1 MKKRLALLVTISLV
15 FTPLAHG
22 APKKVA
28 LKKISII
35 ADAPA
40 AEMLLASK
48 TSIITIATVDSKTT
62 DIALQSNDVNGA
74 VIWQKVIDSGV
85 DEVAMASAV
94 DNAGNIW
101 LAGYSSRPPA
111 AIIETN
117 TVLAENPDLVVV
129 EQLIPLRGDLSVL
142 TLWKI
147 AATGEVLTTYTYQQ
161 ESPGLINAISVNNS
175 GISIAGAVSEKSFLQ
190 NMSAAG
196 AFSTPITVGSGKTT
210 INAVV
215 RNSDGSSSLFG
226 SSTETLGGKKLA
238 GIRDGFL
245 MKVSKSGAVSS
256 VVRSSAANGDRA
268 WLSADSNF
276 LLSGSVKVGKVTESA
291 ITKFTSTFSP
301 TWTIRFP
308 STGQSRAVS
317 AAGMSYAA
325 IGSRSEIS
333 TISGWKP
340 TTGQL
345 LVIGLDAKGVVT
357 SAFGSSELGNPI
369 ALAYSKELG
378 IIGLAP
384 KTDQRTAI
392 FRIATR

>member
-1 MKKRLALLVTISLV
+1 MKKRLALLIAISLAI
-15 FTPLAHG
+15 TPLAHG
-22 APKKVA
+22 APKRVA

-40 AEMLLASK
+40 AEMLLVSK
-48 TSIITIATVDSKTT
+48 SSIITIATVDSQTT
-62 DIALQSNDVNGA
+62 DIALQSSDVNGA
-74 VIWQKVIDSGV
+74 LIWQKVIDSGF
-85 DEVAMASAV
+85 DEVAMASTA

-101 LAGYSSRPPA
+101 LAGYSSKSQE

-117 TVLAENPDLVVV
+117 TVLAENPDAVVI
-129 EQLIPLRGDLSVL
+129 EPPTQLRGDLNIL

-147 AATGEVLTTYTYQQ
+147 AATGDVSATYTYQQ
-161 ESPGLINAISVNNS
+161 ELPGLINAISVNNS
-175 GISIAGAVSEKSFLQ
+175 GVSIAGAVSDKSFLQ
-190 NMSAAG
+190 NISAAG
-196 AFSTPITVGSGKTT
+196 AFSKPIYLGSAKTSV
-210 INAVV
+210 NAVV

-226 SSTETLGGKKLA
+226 TSTETLGGKKLA

-256 VVRSSAANGDRA
+256 VVRSSAAKGDRA
-268 WLSADSNF
+268 WLSADSNL

-301 TWTIRFP
+301 TWTIRFA
-308 STGQSRAVS
+308 STGQSRAIA

-340 TTGQL
+340 TTSQL
-345 LVIGLDAKGVVT
+345 LVIGLDAKGAII
-357 SAFGSSELGNPI
+357 SAFGSSEMGNPI

-384 KTDQRTAI
+384 KADQKPAI
-392 FRIATR
+392 FRIPTR

>member
-1 MKKRLALLVTISLV
+1 MAVTPI
-15 FTPLAHG
+15 AHG

-40 AEMLLASK
+40 AEMLLVSK
-48 TSIITIATVDSKTT
+48 SSIITIATVDSQTT
-62 DIALQSNDVNGA
+62 DIALQSSDVTGA

-101 LAGYSSRPPA
+101 LAGYSSKPPA
-111 AIIETN
+111 AIIETT
-117 TVLAENPDLVVV
+117 TVLAENPDAVVV
-129 EQLIPLRGDLSVL
+129 EPPTLLRGDLNIL

-147 AATGEVLTTYTYQQ
+147 AAAGDVLATYTYQQ
-161 ESPGLINAISVNNS
+161 ELPGLINAISVNNS
-175 GISIAGAVSEKSFLQ
+175 GVSITGAVSEKSFLQ

-196 AFSTPITVGSGKTT
+196 AFSIPIYVGSGKTT

-215 RNSDGSSSLFG
+215 RSSDGSSSLFG

-256 VVRSSAANGDRA
+256 VVRSSAAKGDRA
-268 WLSADSNF
+268 WLSADSNL

-291 ITKFTSTFSP
+291 ITKFTSAFSP

-308 STGQSRAVS
+308 STGQSRAIA
-317 AAGMSYAA
+317 AAGMSYVAL
-325 IGSRSEIS
+325 GSRSEIS
-333 TISGWKP
+333 NISGWKP
-340 TTGQL
+340 NTTQL

-384 KTDQRTAI
+384 KADQKSAI
-392 FRIATR
+392 FRIPTR